1 MTEYAKFWTPEGI
14 RAAAGGTWIARAD
27 TGSNEPLTGVSIDSR
42 AVTPGNIFIAIKGD
56 NTDGHLYVEEAARAG
71 AALII
76 VSGDVNLAPLCS
88 ANVLRVADTRAAL
101 LRLGG
106 AWRKQLE
113 GTRVIAVVGSNGKTT
128 TVRLIDAALGATMRG
143 SASIKSFNNAIGVPL
158 TILGAR
164 RGDQYLVCEVGTSA
178 PGEIATLSQ
187 VVQPDIAVITSIG
200 REHLEF
206 LGSIKGVAAEESSVL
221 DHVRPGGL
229 GVITAESP
237 ELDEVLRARA
247 PRLGSNVGSNAGPT
261 LIRFGIAPTSDVRV
275 ASVEPTPE
283 GTRFT
288 LNDKVVFSIPLIGP
302 HNASNAAA
310 AVAVARRLRI
320 ADDDIR
326 HGLGSVKGASM
337 RLERTR
343 IGDIELINDAYNA
356 NPDSVLAAIGTLGSL
371 SPRPG
376 GGRVLVLGDM
386 LELGPDGPALHD
398 DVLRAVAGDAGI
410 DRVVLVGPL
419 MAARARLVASVRG
432 EPSVVAV
439 PDSSADNAS
448 RAASLVSRGD
458 VVLLKGSRGMRLE
471 RIAEAIATRH
481 TPPSAPPSPRGA
493 TPSTLGTNA

>member
-1 MTEYAKFWTPEGI
+1 MTEHAKFWTPEGI
-14 RAAAGGTWIARAD
+14 RTAAGGTWIARSD
-27 TGSNEPLTGVSIDSR
+27 TGSNDLLTGVCIDSR
-42 AVTPGNIFIAIKGD
+42 AVAPGNTFIAIKGD
-56 NTDGHLYVEEAARAG
+56 NTDGHLYLEQAARAG
-71 AALII
+71 ASLMI
-76 VSGDVNLAPLCS
+76 VSSDVNLAPLSS

-128 TVRLIDAALGATMRG
+128 TVRLIDAALGSTMRG

-158 TILGAR
+158 TILGAK

-229 GVITAESP
+229 GVISAESP

-247 PRLGSNVGSNAGPT
+247 SRLGPGAGPT
-261 LIRFGIAPTSDVRV
+261 LIRFGTSPNSDVRV
-275 ASVEPTPE
+275 AGTEPTSE

-288 LNDKVVFSIPLIGP
+288 LNDKAAFSIPLIGP

-326 HGLGSVKGASM
+326 RGLASVKGAAM

-439 PDSSADNAS
+439 PDSSFDNAA

-471 RIAEAIATRH
+471 RIAEAIASRH
-481 TPPSAPPSPRGA
+481 TSPTPPRDAAPR
-493 TPSTLGTNA
+493 TLGQNA

>member
-1 MTEYAKFWTPEGI
+1 MTEHAKFWTPEGI
-14 RAAAGGTWIARAD
+14 RAAAGGTWQARPD
-27 TGSNEPLTGVSIDSR
+27 TGANEPLTGVSIDSR
-42 AVTPGNIFIAIKGD
+42 CVAPGNIFIAIKGET
-56 NTDGHLYVEEAARAG
+56 TDGHLYVEQAARAG

-76 VSGDVNLAPLCS
+76 VSSDVNLAALGS
-88 ANVLRVADTRAAL
+88 ANVLRVADTRTAL
-101 LRLGG
+101 LRLGA

-113 GTRVIAVVGSNGKTT
+113 GTRVISVVGSNGKTT
-128 TVRLIDAALGATMRG
+128 TVRLIDAALGSAMRG
-143 SASIKSFNNAIGVPL
+143 TASIKSFNNAIGVPL
-158 TILGAR
+158 TILGAK
-164 RGDQYLVCEVGTSA
+164 RGDQYLICEVGTSA

-206 LGSIKGVAAEESSVL
+206 LGSIKGVATEESSVL
-221 DHVRPGGL
+221 DHLRPGGL
-229 GVITAESP
+229 GVVTAESP

-247 PRLGSNVGSNAGPT
+247 SRPGPLAGCT
-261 LIRFGIAPTSDVRV
+261 LIRFGTSPTADIRV
-275 ASVEPTPE
+275 ASVEPTPD
-283 GTRFT
+283 GTRFA
-288 LNDKVVFSIPLIGP
+288 LNDKAAFTIPLIGP

-320 ADDDIR
+320 ADEDIR
-326 HGLGSVKGASM
+326 RGLSAVKGAAM

-386 LELGPDGPALHD
+386 LELGPEGPALHD

-432 EPSVVAV
+432 EPSVIAL
-439 PDSSADNAS
+439 PDSTADNAT
-448 RAASLVSRGD
+448 RAAALVSRGD

-481 TPPSAPPSPRGA
+481 NPNAQPNSRGQ
-493 TPSTLGTNA
+493 NA

>member
-1 MTEYAKFWTPEGI
+1 MSVHAKFWTPEGI
-14 RAAAGGTWIARAD
+14 RAGAGGTWIARPDGAA
-27 TGSNEPLTGVSIDSR
+27 NEPLTGVSIDSR
-42 AVTPGNIFIAIKGD
+42 AVAPGNIFIAIKGE
-56 NTDGHLYVEEAARAG
+56 NTDGHLYVEQAARAG
-71 AALII
+71 ATLII
-76 VSGDVNLAPLCS
+76 VSNEVDLARLAGVS
-88 ANVLRVADTRAAL
+88 VLRVADTRAAL

-106 AWRKQLE
+106 AWRRLLD

-128 TVRLIDAALGATMRG
+128 TVRLIDAALGSTMRG

-164 RGDQYLVCEVGTSA
+164 RGDQYLICEVGTSA

-187 VVQPDIAVITSIG
+187 IVQPDIAVITSIG

-206 LGSIKGVAAEESSVL
+206 LGSLKGVATEESSVL

-229 GVITAESP
+229 GVITAESA
-237 ELDEVLRARA
+237 ELDEILRARSSRSGHGA
-247 PRLGSNVGSNAGPT
+247 GSSPT
-261 LIRFGIAPTSDVRV
+261 LIRFGVSPTADVRV
-275 ASVEPTPE
+275 ASVESAPE

-288 LNDKVVFSIPLIGP
+288 LNDRAAFAIPLLGA
-302 HNASNAAA
+302 HNASNAAV

-326 HGLGSVKGASM
+326 RGLASVKGAAM

-343 IGDIELINDAYNA
+343 VGDIELINDAYNA
-356 NPDSVLAAIGTLGSL
+356 NPDSVIAAIGTLGSIT
-371 SPRPG
+371 PRPG

-386 LELGPDGPALHD
+386 LELGPDGPDLHD

-432 EPSVVAV
+432 EPRVVAI
-439 PDSSADNAS
+439 PDSSGANAA
-448 RAASLVSRGD
+448 RAASLVTKGD

-471 RIAEAIATRH
+471 RIAEAIVTRH
-481 TPPSAPPSPRGA
+481 RPAALSHTEGQIA
-493 TPSTLGTNA
+493 